1 MITTLPPA
9 SMDFLAFHRLLIVI
23 SVGRGVLHV
32 CGVVAVVV
40 IATSAQYPE
49 LQSVFIVVVAV
60 TPFVT
65 TGFVAAFTDTA
76 GITASAEIVVAAMT
90 TAVAVRL
97 LTGDIRTSLIWA
109 GQSAACGFYRME
121 LVIRTDEPT

>member
-1 MITTLPPA
+1 M
-9 SMDFLAFHRLLIVI
+9 I
-23 SVGRGVLHV
+23 SVGKVVLHV
-32 CGVVAVVV
+32 CGVVAVAV

-49 LQSVFIVVVAV
+49 LQSVFIVVVAL

-65 TGFVAAFTDTA
+65 TGFVAAATDTA
-76 GITASAEIVVAAMT
+76 GMIASAEIVVAAMT
-90 TAVAVRL
+90 AAVAVRL

-109 GQSAACGFYRME
+109 GPYVACGFYRME